1 LGILDGVIIDQH
13 FRERNRLFRLATA
26 ISTNPGE
33 LAIGI
38 DENTALHI
46 IDDKYCRVYGSNS
59 VTVLDGEEMEYT
71 AFSETTGSN
80 PITMCGMKFHV
91 LTKGF
96 GFNIETRKPILDKI
110 KIKNNQK
117 QKLKDLTV

>member
-1 LGILDGVIIDQH
+1 MDGVIIDQH
-13 FRERNRLFRLATA
+13 FRERNRFYRLATA
-26 ISTNPGE
+26 VSTNPGE

-46 IDDKYCRVYGSNS
+46 VDDHLCQVYGSNS

-71 AFSETTGSN
+71 AFSETSGSD
-80 PITMCGMKFHV
+80 PITMFGMKFHV

-96 GFNIETRKPILDKI
+96 GYDLKKRAPDIFGNSKFVNKKRKLSEVIL
-110 KIKNNQK
+110 
-117 QKLKDLTV
+117 